1 MGAPFERVG
10 LVVNPTAGGSRAIR
24 IGRSVAADL
33 REREIPYVDLSGA
46 TGTQAVEQVRAAVRA
61 DAVDRLV
68 VVGGDG
74 MVNLAVNALAGT
86 GVPLVVI
93 PAGTG
98 NDAAAALGVPLGDPR
113 RALDL
118 MLTGTT
124 HTVDAA
130 RVTGADGDQTWFV
143 GVLAG
148 GFDAIVNERANAMR
162 WPRGSAKY
170 TLAAMRELPV
180 FRPIPYRI
188 SIDGACYDDGAMLVA
203 VANSTSYGG
212 GMKVVPGAVI
222 DDGLLDVLILGPLST
237 TTFLRVFPTVFSGGH
252 ITHPAVTVVQAR
264 HVELDAPGIVAYA
277 DGERIGPMPRT
288 VDVVP
293 GAMRM
298 VGARHRPGTPAQ

>member
-1 MGAPFERVG
+1 MRPPFERVG

-24 IGRSVAADL
+24 VGHDVAADL
-33 REREIPYVDLSGA
+33 RHREIPYVDLSGP
-46 TGTQAVEQVRAAVRA
+46 TGVQAVEQVRAAVRA
-61 DAVDRLV
+61 DAIDRLV

-74 MVNLAVNALAGT
+74 MVNLAVHALAGT
-86 GVPLVVI
+86 GVPLVII

-98 NDAAAALGVPLGDPR
+98 NDTAVALGVPQGDPR

-118 MLTGTT
+118 MLTGAT

-130 RVTGADGDQTWFV
+130 RVTGAGGEESWFV

-148 GFDAIVNERANAMR
+148 GFDAIVNERANAMT

-188 SIDGACYDDGAMLVA
+188 SVDGVAYDGGAMLVA

-212 GMKVVPGAVI
+212 GMKVVPGALI

-237 TTFLRVFPTVFSGGH
+237 TTFLRVFPRVFSGGH
-252 ITHPAVTVVQAR
+252 ITHPAITLVRGR

-277 DGERIGPMPRT
+277 DGERVGAMPRAIN
-288 VDVVP
+288 VVP
-293 GAMRM
+293 GAMRV
-298 VGARHRPGTPAQ
+298 VGARRRPGTPEP

>member
-1 MGAPFERVG
+1 MRPPFERVG

-24 IGRSVAADL
+24 VGHDIAADL
-33 REREIPYVDLSGA
+33 RDREIPYVDLSGS
-46 TGTQAVEQVRAAVRA
+46 TGIQAVEQVRAAVRA
-61 DAVDRLV
+61 DAIDRLV

-74 MVNLAVNALAGT
+74 MVNLAVHALAGT
-86 GVPLVVI
+86 DVPLVVI

-98 NDAAAALGVPLGDPR
+98 NDTAVALGVPQGDPR
-113 RALDL
+113 KALDL
-118 MLTGTT
+118 MLTGAT

-130 RVTGADGDQTWFV
+130 RVTGADGEESWFV

-148 GFDAIVNERANAMR
+148 GFDAIVNERANAMT

-170 TLAAMRELPV
+170 TLAAMRELPL

-188 SIDGACYDDGAMLVA
+188 SIDGVAHDGGAMLVA

-212 GMKVVPGAVI
+212 GMKVVPGALI

-237 TTFLRVFPTVFSGGH
+237 TTFLRVFPRVFSGGH
-252 ITHPAVTVVQAR
+252 ISHPAITLVRGR

-277 DGERIGPMPRT
+277 DGERVGKMPRAI
-288 VDVVP
+288 DVVP

-298 VGARHRPGTPAQ
+298 VGARRRPGTPGP